1 MYHRAGPSICSVF
14 AGRPPCVPQSGP
26 FSMFCV
32 CWKTSL
38 CTTEPGPSICSVFAG
53 RPPCVPQSQ
62 ALLYVLGLLEDL
74 PVYHRARPFYM
85 FCVCWKTSLCTIERA
100 LLYVLGLL
108 EDLPVYHRAGPSLCS
123 GFAGRPPCVPQSGP
137 FSMFCVCWKTS
148 LCTIERALLYV
159 LCLLEDL
166 PVYHRAGPSL
176 CSVFAGRPPCVPQSG
191 PFYMFCVCWKTSLCT
206 TERALL
212 YVLGLLEDPPVYHR
226 ARPFYMFCVCWK
238 TSLCTTEPGP
248 SICFVFAGR
257 PPCVPHS

>member
-137 FSMFCVCWKTS
+137 FSMFWVCWKTP
-148 LCTIERALLYV
+148 LCTTE
-159 LCLLEDL
+159 
-166 PVYHRAGPSL
+166 PGPSI
-176 CSVFAGRPPCVPQSG
+176 CSVFAGRPPCVPQSQ
-191 PFYMFCVCWKTSLCT
+191 
-206 TERALL
+206 ALL
-212 YVLGLLEDPPVYHR
+212 YVLCLLEDPPVYHI
-226 ARPFYMFCVCWK
+226 ASSPFYMFCVCWK

-248 SICFVFAGR
+248 SICSVFAGR
-257 PPCVPHS
+257 PPCVP